1 MTRASAVWARAR
13 ATEKTETETCFNI
26 RGQTAIVT
34 GASSGLGITF
44 AEAPPECKA
53 NVVLAA
59 RSIERLEK
67 LAGRAL
73 FLVHT

>member
-1 MTRASAVWARAR
+1 M
-13 ATEKTETETCFNI
+13 EKTETETCFNI

-44 AEAPPECKA
+44 AEALAECKA

-59 RSIERLEK
+59 RRIERLEK
-67 LAGRAL
+67 LAERTRYSSCI
-73 FLVHT
+73 HEKMK